1 MWICLITCFIPC
13 KKINNIVFYW
23 SILDLKD
30 LVSLRSRR
38 LMAHSGLSEFSS
50 SEHSL
55 HVNSRIIRVINSPPE
70 VAGSARIKPQRTT
83 VVKWHWCCTTA
94 VIKISSTSHH
104 TFIMAG
110 RGISQGHNIITCV
123 QPGQRLQ
130 PPSLRLPCLWN
141 IPLLCVSLPFTL
153 MLGDL

>member
-1 MWICLITCFIPC
+1 MFLFNNLFHPMQ
-13 KKINNIVFYW
+13 KINNILLYW

-55 HVNSRIIRVINSPPE
+55 HENSRISRVINSPPE
-70 VAGSARIKPQRTT
+70 VPTSVRIKPQRTT
-83 VVKWHWCCTTA
+83 VGKWHWCCTTV

-104 TFIMAG
+104 TFIIAG

-130 PPSLRLPCLWN
+130 PPSMRLSCLWN

-153 MLGDL
+153 MLSDL